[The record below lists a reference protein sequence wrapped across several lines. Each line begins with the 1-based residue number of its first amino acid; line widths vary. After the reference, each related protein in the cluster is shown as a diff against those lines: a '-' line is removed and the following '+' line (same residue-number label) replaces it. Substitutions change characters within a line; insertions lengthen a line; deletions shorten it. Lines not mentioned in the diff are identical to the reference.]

1 MTYEEAE
8 LGIEAAAT
16 SGTTGTWGEGKKVP
30 IDFIKSDSVR
40 TGTSPLQD
48 MMAKTWTDGA
58 SAADGSSSAIA
69 FVGGWGSPVYQY
81 AYEGTYN
88 RAAADGPALD
98 GEIITGAGTGG
109 GPHVRVFDGVSDT
122 NGAGDDV
129 IFDGRI
135 ITGEDPAAAINHG
148 VSVLAWA
155 RVDGVSSS
163 TQVSSTPIRTFVA
176 PSDPAAELGTVVQGT
191 NGNDIIFQTNA
202 SWETLLGLGGDDVFV
217 GVTSKVTPY
226 SDTWD
231 GGSGV
236 NTAYFAGIDTP
247 ITVNLANGTARR
259 EHGEVAG
266 GSLDLINIQNV
277 VGSAH
282 DDSLTGD
289 AGPNTLWG
297 HDGDDLLVGG
307 AGDDTLYGG
316 QGNDVLRGGEGV
328 DVIRGESGADVI
340 RWHVGDLGRDE
351 IEGFVLGQD
360 TIAFGDGFLVT
371 ADPADSLFVV
381 GSFGEGVLMADT
393 IEAGWQEIAIFRGIS
408 DGALLAAINNGVLFG
423 YEAGPLG
430 DDAPGGLAGPQRP
443 DRGTI
448 ADDVIVDGRIIT
460 GENFDSASL
469 GGGDLATWQEAYG
482 SGYASE
488 HSGGVTVLMGDGSV
502 RFVRESIGTG
512 TWSAAPADPAD
523 ALAML
528 SHTDDPGML

>member
-1 MTYEEAE
+1 MAFQEAGR
-8 LGIEAAAT
+8 GIRMA
-16 SGTTGTWGEGKKVP
+16 GTIGN
-30 IDFIKSDSVR
+30 
-40 TGTSPLQD
+40 
-48 MMAKTWTDGA
+48 
-58 SAADGSSSAIA
+58 DGSGDYSAIA
-69 FVGGWGSPVYQY
+69 FVGGWGASSYQY
-81 AYEGTYN
+81 GHEGIDAAA
-88 RAAADGPALD
+88 AAADGPTLD
-98 GEIITGAGTGG
+98 GEIIVGSGAGG
-109 GPHVRVFDGVSDT
+109 GPHVRVFDAASDT
-122 NGAGDDV
+122 NGTGDDV
-129 IFDGRI
+129 VVDGRI
-135 ITGEDPAAAINHG
+135 ITGEYPAGAIDHG

-163 TQVSSTPIRTFVA
+163 TQANSTPIRTFVA
-176 PSDPAAELGTVVQGT
+176 PSDPSLDLGTVVEGT

-217 GVTSKVTPY
+217 AVTSKVTPAP
-226 SDTWD
+226 DTWD
-231 GGSGV
+231 GGSGI

-259 EHGEVAG
+259 DHGDVSFG
-266 GSLDLINIQNV
+266 GVDLINIQNA

-282 DDSLTGD
+282 DDTLTGD

-297 HDGDDLLVGG
+297 HDGNDLLIGG
-307 AGDDTLYGG
+307 AGDDTLDGR

-328 DVIRGESGADVI
+328 DVIRGASGADEI

-360 TIAFGDGFLVT
+360 RIAFGDGFLVT

-408 DGALLAAINNGVLFG
+408 DDALQAAVNNGVLFG

-430 DDAPGGLAGPQRP
+430 EDAPGGLAGPRRP
-443 DRGTI
+443 DHGTI

-460 GENFDSASL
+460 GENYDSASL
-469 GGGDLATWQEAYG
+469 GGGD
-482 SGYASE
+482 ASQ
-488 HSGGVTVLMGDGSV
+488 HSGGVHMLMADGSV
-502 RFVRESIGTG
+502 RFVRESIDAG
-512 TWSAAPADPAD
+512 TWSAGLADPAD